1 MGEAAERLTS
11 LAPIGAFVPAG
22 HGQGKKVAIVGS
34 GPAGL
39 AAADQLNKIG
49 HSVTVYERAPAI
61 GGLLQ
66 VRFVTASTVHC
77 PPYRRPQALRAV
89 GGIARSKAPAI
100 LLRSCVWFPLMPMRY
115 GFCRRASRT

>member
-1 MGEAAERLTS
+1 MGT
-11 LAPIGAFVPAG
+11 
-22 HGQGKKVAIVGS
+22 QGKKVAIVGS

-66 VRFVTASTVHC
+66 VTALGRHNI
-77 PPYRRPQALRAV
+77 RRPLSAV
-89 GGIARSKAPAI
+89 PQTIGH
-100 LLRSCVWFPLMPMRY
+100 CVRW
-115 GFCRRASRT
+115 AA